1 MNINSDLEEP
11 SDVKIISYNLN
22 DADKKKQLEYEKDS
36 KKEQI
41 RKFYNVTEYKTQLLN
56 IDSRYRNKI
65 PKNIY
70 TTDNNILINNPIS
83 VTRNSNI
90 IKINYPNH
98 KFNIG
103 DSIIIQNIKPFS
115 KVLSN
120 CLYFFD
126 HFSYFFINYNNH
138 GISNDFSNYYNEY
151 NILIQIINDIGS
163 NTSYYNIPI
172 NLITQVYNVMLPSQV
187 NKVEPLIPEIYR
199 FFNVNTAEDLD
210 PNYIALQL
218 PFAFTSNSETYYIPS
233 DVFKISFLNIGGI
246 PLNYINSDYP
256 IDYNKNQGYQEIIN
270 VDLTN
275 IYIKT
280 PIVASNSSSGGGS
293 SVQIMLITNTI
304 AGYPNSNNYTIN
316 LKKNFNNVVRIEL
329 VSTEIPFIDFLVKS
343 SGPYI
348 NNKLYWKHL
357 DDGNYIYQMSIPE
370 GNYDSSSLI
379 KIINTNLNNIPR
391 LNSTIQNMNYNIF
404 TVTLNTSTQEIQF
417 IPFKNT
423 SLPNSLTAILTD
435 IGGITYVKLNIH
447 HPGNLVEINDTI
459 EITGAT
465 KIGTILDISYINK
478 TFTIYETNT
487 VNQTYSVL
495 IAPLNQ
501 ITNETNIDLN
511 GNGGPSTII
520 KTKAKVS
527 FLFDRTDTLG
537 NILGFKDVSKS
548 NAITPFSTLIS
559 NLDPYLL
566 STNLNSVGNIDTS
579 KSLLNLSGSN
589 FYILMY
595 INDYETIINNSNQKT
610 AFAKILLS
618 GNPGDILFN
627 TFVNY
632 PLEFDFPISTISE
645 FNIYFTYPDGTLVD
659 FRNINHSFTL
669 RIIEKVMHSYKTQ
682 INSKDT
688 SYYETV
694 INP

>member
-1 MNINSDLEEP
+1 ME
-11 SDVKIISYNLN
+11 K
-22 DADKKKQLEYEKDS
+22 EYEKDS
-36 KKEQI
+36 NREKIK
-41 RKFYNVTEYKTQLLN
+41 KFYNITEYKTQLLN
-56 IDSRYRNKI
+56 IDSKYRNKI

-70 TTDNNILINNPIS
+70 TTDNNILINNPLS
-83 VTRNSNI
+83 VTRNSDI

-98 KFNIG
+98 KFNVG
-103 DSIIIQNIKPFS
+103 DSVIIQNVKPFS

-126 HFSYFFINYNNH
+126 HFPYFFINYDNH
-138 GISNDFSNYYNEY
+138 GISTDFANYYNEY

-187 NKVEPLIPEIYR
+187 NKITPLIPEIYR
-199 FFNVNTAEDLD
+199 IFNVNSAEEMD

-218 PFAFTSNSETYYIPS
+218 PFSFVSNSGTYYVPS
-233 DVFKISFLNIGGI
+233 DIFKISFLNIGGI
-246 PLNYINSDYP
+246 PLNYINADYP
-256 IDYNKNQGYQEIIN
+256 IDYNKNQGYQEIIS
-270 VDLTN
+270 VDPNN
-275 IYIKT
+275 IYFKT
-280 PIVASNSSSGGGS
+280 PIIASNTISGGGS

-304 AGYPNSNNYTIN
+304 PGYPNSNNYTVN

-357 DDGNYIYQMSIPE
+357 DDGNYVYQMSIPE
-370 GNYDSSSLI
+370 GNYDSSNLI
-379 KIINTNLNNIPR
+379 KIINIYMNNVPR
-391 LNSTIQNMNYNIF
+391 VNSTIQNPNYNIF
-404 TVTLNTSTQEIQF
+404 NVTLNTSTQEIQF
-417 IPFKNT
+417 IPYKNT
-423 SLPNSLTAILTD
+423 PLPNSLTAIIVD
-435 IGGITYVKLNIH
+435 IGGISYVKLNIH

-459 EITGAT
+459 EISGAT

-478 TFTIYETNT
+478 TFTVYETNT

-495 IAPLNQ
+495 IAPVNQ
-501 ITNETNIDLN
+501 ITNETSIDLN

-527 FLFDRTDTLG
+527 FLFDKNDTLG
-537 NILGFKDVSKS
+537 SVLGFKDVGKS
-548 NAITPFSTLIS
+548 NAITAFNTLIS
-559 NLDPYLL
+559 NFDPYIL
-566 STNLNSVGNIDTS
+566 STNLNSVGNVDMT

-589 FYILMY
+589 LYILMY
-595 INDYETIINNSNQKT
+595 INNYETIINNSNQKT

-618 GNPGDILFN
+618 GNPGDVLFN

-659 FRNINHSFTL
+659 FRNIDHSFTL

-688 SYYETV
+688 SYYETL
-694 INP
+694 IN